1 MWKLLTILVVV
12 LLAAVAAR
20 AEEAHFGPC
29 VIDRD
34 SPCNGKQWGRR
45 GGRDYNFG
53 VPAHTVNSDKPAA
66 SPDKLSSDDF
76 VDTHY
81 HIPKSEPPSYL

>member
-29 VIDRD
+29 VIGRD

-45 GGRDYNFG
+45 EGRDYNFG
-53 VPAHTVNSDKPAA
+53 VPARTVNFDQPAA
-66 SPDKLSSDDF
+66 SPDKLSYDDF
-76 VDTHY
+76 VDTRD
-81 HIPKSEPPSYL
+81 HIPESEPPSYL